1 MRTIYFANYRL
12 EMEDAVAERISCPL
26 TAFVREMET
35 THTISVRA
43 GDPRETEERCRA
55 FAEEKPV
62 CDPQQFRIYRNG
74 TGWALLAPGTGYSAR
89 TLLLCSPDYGENI
102 LFADG
107 DGLIPFMRT
116 ICPVC
121 ETAMAC
127 RGGLPLHA
135 ALVELDGM
143 GLLFLAPSGV
153 GKSTQALLWQNELG
167 AKFLSGDRPGV
178 RKKNGEWIGYSMPW
192 DGKDDRRSQDH
203 VKIRAIITLSQAD
216 HNAISRLTTKQAM
229 AAMLKQ
235 TFLPMWDGKA
245 MEACLSQMS
254 ELTREIPFW
263 HLENTADAESVRM
276 TLAAVTGEC

>member
-1 MRTIYFANYRL
+1 MRTFYFANYRL

-26 TAFVREMET
+26 TAFVREMEA
-35 THTISVRA
+35 THTLSFRA

-62 CDPQQFRIYRNG
+62 CVSQRFRIYRDG
-74 TGWALLAPGTGYSAR
+74 DGWALVAPGTGYSAR

-107 DGLIPFMRT
+107 DGPIPFTHTVR
-116 ICPVC
+116 PVC
-121 ETAMAC
+121 EAAMAF

-135 ALVELDGM
+135 ALVALDGM

-167 AKFLSGDRPGV
+167 AAFLSGDRPGV
-178 RKKNGEWIGYSMPW
+178 RKQNGVWTGYSMPW
-192 DGKDDRRSQDH
+192 DGKDDRRSQSH
-203 VKIRAIITLSQAD
+203 AKIRAIVTLGQAD
-216 HNAISRLTTKQAM
+216 HNAISRLTPEEAM
-229 AAMLKQ
+229 AAMLRQ
-235 TFLPMWDGKA
+235 TVLPMWDEKA
-245 MEACLSQMS
+245 RDACLVQMG

-276 TLAAVTGEC
+276 TLSAVTGER